1 LFLKKIHIMN
11 KRVISSVITVVIV
24 LFCVSAAS
32 ACYFLFTPKGSGFL
46 AKFALSK
53 FAGSNDIQ
61 FAKAEGMLAR
71 KLSLYDIEI
80 KDIKGL
86 SKDSELKIQR
96 LDIYFSSFGIRG
108 LNIEVDNG
116 RLILADSDAVLFY
129 GKYAQKDLDFN
140 VFSRRVDI
148 GGLLSL
154 FSANSALENLSGSLS
169 DLDVSI
175 KGALNESKLI
185 GNMQIDK
192 LTRNGFSMIGCPVAL
207 KIDVKDIIDKP
218 KLYGEVVL
226 KSGTV
231 QGPKSKAKLSL
242 SKIIFSGDPMKPR
255 LDVRAIS
262 TIERVKIDIELKGTI
277 EEPDLK
283 LTSEPARSQER
294 LLIMLATGKSWS
306 ATEASLF
313 QQKPSLGVAKD
324 FIDYFI
330 LGGQGSNLA
339 SKLGISDVSLKYE
352 KQTKGIEAKK
362 MVTDKTSVI
371 YGIEQEVKENDS
383 QGKKGTQ
390 STITQKIGGEYNI
403 TDNIS
408 VGGEKELKS
417 QQQNN
422 NTQQPQQ
429 EADPANDKI
438 YLKYKTEF

>member
-1 LFLKKIHIMN
+1 MIYTMN
-11 KRVISSVITVVIV
+11 KKFIVLVITIVIV
-24 LFCVSAAS
+24 LFSLSAAS
-32 ACYFLFTPKGSGFL
+32 ACYFLLTSKGSGFIT
-46 AKFALSK
+46 KFALSK

-61 FAKAEGMLAR
+61 FAQAEGMLAR
-71 KLSLYDIEI
+71 KLSIYDIEI
-80 KDIKGL
+80 KNIKGL
-86 SKDSELKIQR
+86 SGENVLKIQR
-96 LDIYFSSFGIRG
+96 LDIYFASFGIRG

-116 RLILADSDAVLFY
+116 RLRLADSDAILFY
-129 GKYAQKDLDFN
+129 GKYIKKDLDFN
-140 VFSRRVDI
+140 VYSRRVDI
-148 GGLLSL
+148 GGLRDL
-154 FSANSALENLSGSLS
+154 FSANNTLENLSGSVS

-192 LTRNGFSMIGCPVAL
+192 LAKNGFSMIGCPVSF
-207 KIDVKDIIDKP
+207 KIDLKDISDK
-218 KLYGEVVL
+218 LELHGEVVL

-231 QGPKSKAKLSL
+231 QGPKTKAKLSP

-294 LLIMLATGKSWS
+294 LLIMLATGKSWT
-306 ATEASLF
+306 ATETSLF

-371 YGIEQEVKENDS
+371 YGIEQEIKENDS
-383 QGKKGTQ
+383 QGKKETQ

-417 QQQNN
+417 QQQNKN
-422 NTQQPQQ
+422 IQQPQQ